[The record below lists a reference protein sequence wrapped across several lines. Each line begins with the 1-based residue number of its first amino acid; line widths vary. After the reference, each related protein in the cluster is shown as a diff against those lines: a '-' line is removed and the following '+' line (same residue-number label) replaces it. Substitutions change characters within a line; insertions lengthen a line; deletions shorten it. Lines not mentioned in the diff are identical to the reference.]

1 MSEVRKSIIS
11 IAPNHSRAGEV
22 KKRGP
27 GLRARAHGF
36 TVVQLVVAI
45 AVVGILGAFAK
56 PMVQSISAVFKQR
69 AAVAA
74 IKQTLIAARTRAMS
88 NPTVNCGVYFELTGM
103 KRKVG
108 MFEDTHDPASFTY
121 NAAQDKRYRQP
132 VELAA
137 GVTLSIPPSTPNYPN
152 AVIFRGDGSAHL
164 SSRVVVATGFRRDT
178 IDVLASTGR
187 VKVIR

>member
-1 MSEVRKSIIS
+1 MSEVHQCLVT
-11 IAPNHSRAGEV
+11 IAPDHIRDGF
-22 KKRGP
+22 KKRATGFISQ
-27 GLRARAHGF
+27 AHGF
-36 TVVQLVVAI
+36 TVVQLVVVV
-45 AVVGILGAFAK
+45 AVVGILGAAAK
-56 PMVQSISAVFKQR
+56 PMMQSISAVYKQR

-88 NPTVNCGVYFELTGM
+88 NPSVHCGVYFELSGM

-108 MFEDTHDPASFTY
+108 MFEDTYDPASFTY
-121 NAAQDKRYRQP
+121 QPTQDKRYRQP

-137 GVTLSIPPSTPNYPN
+137 GVTLSIPPNTPNYPT

-164 SSRVVVATGFRRDT
+164 SGRVVVATGFRKDT

-187 VKVIR
+187 VKVMR